1 MTENSKKELHLYQFH
16 FGFSLTRRQ
25 TAFLISVVFLALLVS
40 PIATESVTLTTY
52 YPAPAGAYNNMV
64 TIGDTWLARDGNS
77 FVEIGTN
84 TPTPTPGTKLA
95 VINGSVGIGTTNP
108 QDPLSVVGSATVDQN
123 NSNSGGGLLP
133 GLRFGT
139 NSGEGIA
146 SPRTNGAVNQYGLNF
161 YTGWTSRMYITNSG
175 NVGIGTIPSNYQ
187 LTVANTIASQ
197 KNCTQTSYPLGTG
210 WTSCPGGMYATYAAG
225 VFSTTQW
232 GSTLNNGTQTSGSGM
247 QYYSSGGF
255 MLCCNP

>member
-1 MTENSKKELHLYQFH
+1 MIIGLMAMNRKNSRFSVPIKKPIALWLLALFLLFILAPMTPTEN
-16 FGFSLTRRQ
+16 
-25 TAFLISVVFLALLVS
+25 
-40 PIATESVTLTTY
+40 VTLTTY
-52 YPAPAGAYNNMV
+52 YPSPTGAYNNMV

-84 TPTPTPGTKLA
+84 NPKPSAGAALA
-95 VINGSVGIGTTNP
+95 VMNGSVGIGTTNP

-123 NSNSGGGLLP
+123 NGNSGGGLLP

-161 YTGWTSRMYITNSG
+161 YTGWTSRMYITNPG

-197 KNCTQTSYPLGTG
+197 KNCTTTPYAIGGG
-210 WTSCPGGMYATYAAG
+210 WTYCPSGTYATYYSG
-225 VFSTTQW
+225 YYSTYQYGSMSLDGTYTTQ
-232 GSTLNNGTQTSGSGM
+232 GYMSGPG
-247 QYYSSGGF
+247 Y
-255 MLCCNP
+255 MLCCPGP